1 MDVSMTTFW
10 DQRIHWLFPNPPW
23 IWGGLHFLEELSV
36 WFVSARNDVIPYLK
50 NKWGTKRCPESPKS
64 TRQRFST
71 KTWPFKKLKIGG
83 FQAKKTSK
91 CCNQQT
97 WWFHRLPP
105 YFAFGRFATGHLLER
120 WTRFLRTWWS
130 WVWNWVYSELRKLM
144 WTCDNKNASTKEGC
158 TYVYIYII
166 SIFESIFYIL
176 LFCHKLEY
184 HPNPSVLC
192 DVKNLPCHIEM
203 IHSLYLCNNTAIP
216 FVLLITSAKYCLGIA

>member
-1 MDVSMTTFW
+1 MDVNMTTCW

-97 WWFHRLPP
+97 WWFHRLP
-105 YFAFGRFATGHLLER
+105 R
-120 WTRFLRTWWS
+120 
-130 WVWNWVYSELRKLM
+130 
-144 WTCDNKNASTKEGC
+144 
-158 TYVYIYII
+158 
-166 SIFESIFYIL
+166 IL
-176 LFCHKLEY
+176 LWAFCRTPFRKVTVFCEHDGLESEIGSTRSCKNWCEHVTTKMQAQRKDVLSIYLYHFDIWVDLLHPVVLSRTGISSQSISPLWRQEFTLSYRDDSFIVFVQRHRYPICFANHKCQS
-184 HPNPSVLC
+184 NV
-192 DVKNLPCHIEM
+192 
-203 IHSLYLCNNTAIP
+203 
-216 FVLLITSAKYCLGIA
+216 